1 MDLEQL
7 KHDLK
12 VMIIEE
18 CEKEDIEAEDI
29 DNEAL
34 LFSEQ
39 SGLELDSLDGLTISM
54 ALQKKYGL
62 RIGDPKAFRRILT
75 TTTALAE
82 YIQNEHNG

>member
-1 MDLEQL
+1 MDLEKL

-18 CEKEDIEAEDI
+18 YEKEDIEAEDI
-29 DNEAL
+29 DNEVE
-34 LFSEQ
+34 LFSDK

-54 ALQKKYGL
+54 ALQKEYGL
-62 RIGDPKAFRRILT
+62 RIGNPKAFRRILT

-82 YIQNEHNG
+82 YIVKEKNG